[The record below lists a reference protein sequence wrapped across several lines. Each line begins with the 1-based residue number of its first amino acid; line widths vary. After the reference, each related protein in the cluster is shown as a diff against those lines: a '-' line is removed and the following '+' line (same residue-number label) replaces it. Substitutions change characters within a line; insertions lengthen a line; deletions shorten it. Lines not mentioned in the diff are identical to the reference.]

1 MIPPTGGCLEAV
13 VLSLLP
19 FTFFCFGKR
28 AFTTLRSTGRLILL
42 MFLTVARGVEAIE
55 SLLDSWLDS

>member
-1 MIPPTGGCLEAV
+1 MIGGSCFIAI
-13 VLSLLP
+13 
-19 FTFFCFGKR
+19 TFPLFFFFFGER

-42 MFLTVARGVEAIE
+42 MFLTVARGVEVIK